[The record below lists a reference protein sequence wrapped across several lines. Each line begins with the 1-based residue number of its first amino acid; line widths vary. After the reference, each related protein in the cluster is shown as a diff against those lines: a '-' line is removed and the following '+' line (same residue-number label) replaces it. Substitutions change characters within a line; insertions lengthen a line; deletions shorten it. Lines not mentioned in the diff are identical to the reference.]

1 MNMPNPLHLTSLEI
15 TVVFLG
21 SMVCS
26 AVAVVLPFYWV
37 SRNEKLTMVIAQGNA
52 TFLRYIT
59 VIVVVWSAAVLALL
73 GQMSEGPAA
82 LLGTVVGYVFG
93 HVKESQ
99 FKPMP
104 PGIPDP
110 LPPLPPRSE
119 V

>member
-1 MNMPNPLHLTSLEI
+1 MNMPNPLHLTSLEVTI
-15 TVVFLG
+15 VFLG

-37 SRNEKLTMVIAQGNA
+37 SRSEKLTVVIAQGNA

-59 VIVVVWSAAVLALL
+59 VIVVVWSSAVLALL

-93 HVKESQ
+93 HVREPQSKLL
-99 FKPMP
+99 P
-104 PGIPDP
+104 
-110 LPPLPPRSE
+110 PPLPPGGRIE
-119 V
+119 EG